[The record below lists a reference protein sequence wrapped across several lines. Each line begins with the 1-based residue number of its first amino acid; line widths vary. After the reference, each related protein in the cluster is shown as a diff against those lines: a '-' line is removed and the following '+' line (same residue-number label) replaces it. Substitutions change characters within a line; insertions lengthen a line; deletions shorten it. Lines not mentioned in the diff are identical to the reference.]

1 MRDLPELSE
10 RFLLVFEA
18 TSRALAALAGRWVG
32 IELSPLGGS
41 GIFLTLAGRLGRS
54 WSFGY
59 APRRSLALSAG
70 EASLR
75 IAESTLARAI
85 LERYRD
91 SHAGLEW
98 QLVAIEL
105 RTGVLLEVEEIP
117 SGRDR

>member
-1 MRDLPELSE
+1 MRDLPEPSE
-10 RFLLVFEA
+10 RYLLDFEA
-18 TSRALAALAGRWVG
+18 ASRALSALSGRWVG
-32 IELSPLGGS
+32 IEVSALGGS
-41 GIFLTLAGRLGRS
+41 GTLLTLAGRLERS

-75 IAESTLARAI
+75 IAESALARAI

-91 SHAGLEW
+91 SRSGLEW

-105 RTGVLLEVEEIP
+105 RTGVLVEVEEIP